1 MLTKDGFP
9 SLADIYPAATP
20 VPCFAVYT
28 PKASNESPAAAAVI
42 LSQSENINEGF
53 IIIEKAQKNQD
64 PFITAIVTHYL
75 LLLYLEEKLE
85 LQLPTLN
92 QLFLFLPKQCFYFL
106 WPAIEFFPDLNLD
119 FHVQL

>member
-42 LSQSENINEGF
+42 LSQSKIINE
-53 IIIEKAQKNQD
+53 
-64 PFITAIVTHYL
+64 
-75 LLLYLEEKLE
+75 
-85 LQLPTLN
+85 
-92 QLFLFLPKQCFYFL
+92 
-106 WPAIEFFPDLNLD
+106 EFTIRDLSAKK
-119 FHVQL
+119 F

>member
-42 LSQSENINEGF
+42 LSQSKNINEEF
-53 IIIEKAQKNQD
+53 IIRN
-64 PFITAIVTHYL
+64 
-75 LLLYLEEKLE
+75 
-85 LQLPTLN
+85 
-92 QLFLFLPKQCFYFL
+92 
-106 WPAIEFFPDLNLD
+106 
-119 FHVQL
+119 

>member
-42 LSQSENINEGF
+42 LSQSKNINEEF
-53 IIIEKAQKNQD
+53 TIRDLSSK
-64 PFITAIVTHYL
+64 
-75 LLLYLEEKLE
+75 KLRN
-85 LQLPTLN
+85 TGYS
-92 QLFLFLPKQCFYFL
+92 K
-106 WPAIEFFPDLNLD
+106 
-119 FHVQL
+119 

>member
-42 LSQSENINEGF
+42 LSQSKIINEEF
-53 IIIEKAQKNQD
+53 TIRDLSAKKSRN
-64 PFITAIVTHYL
+64 YS
-75 LLLYLEEKLE
+75 
-85 LQLPTLN
+85 LP
-92 QLFLFLPKQCFYFL
+92 
-106 WPAIEFFPDLNLD
+106 
-119 FHVQL
+119 

>member
-42 LSQSENINEGF
+42 LSQSKNINEGF

-64 PFITAIVTHYL
+64 PFICISHSYSLSITFI
-75 LLLYLEEKLE
+75 
-85 LQLPTLN
+85 P
-92 QLFLFLPKQCFYFL
+92 
-106 WPAIEFFPDLNLD
+106 
-119 FHVQL
+119 